1 MESTTEEVEKGVI
14 NMCKYCEGESELI
27 TNLNKDVFD
36 IQVLD
41 GFLYTWCSCGRHQ
54 VTEISYC
61 PMCGK
66 RLGDE

>member
-1 MESTTEEVEKGVI
+1 
-14 NMCKYCEGESELI
+14 MCKYCEGESELI
-27 TNLNKDVFD
+27 TNLNKEVFD

-66 RLGDE
+66 RLGDEQNEQFTIRKMSNV

>member
-1 MESTTEEVEKGVI
+1 
-14 NMCKYCEGESELI
+14 MCEYCEKEEAI
-27 TNLNKDVFD
+27 TLMMNEDAFD

-66 RLGDE
+66 KL

>member
-1 MESTTEEVEKGVI
+1 
-14 NMCKYCEGESELI
+14 MCKYCEGESELI